1 MSLTDYYN
9 PGSKLLQG
17 GGRVVS
23 AHALPSVK
31 VMADQIRVGT
41 IFIEEGT
48 TLPDSLKFESE
59 PYSTNGWRSVKN
71 LNGYEFDRRLR
82 AVGWNLFHLAQIK
95 ASVFGFDREKAARRA
110 LNRVLANVKSDNF
123 NSLEISQVAA
133 KRFLGLPYVTVS
145 AHARHIQESMFLL
158 HDKRLAK
165 RNQARLVYSRTD
177 RAG

>member
-1 MSLTDYYN
+1 
-9 PGSKLLQG
+9 
-17 GGRVVS
+17 
-23 AHALPSVK
+23 
-31 VMADQIRVGT
+31 MADQIRVGT

-133 KRFLGLPYVTVS
+133 KRFLGLPLCDCLCPCAAYSGKYVFV
-145 AHARHIQESMFLL
+145 AR
-158 HDKRLAK
+158 
-165 RNQARLVYSRTD
+165 QAACETEPSQIGLQPS
-177 RAG
+177 

>member
-9 PGSKLLQG
+9 PGSELLQG

-23 AHALPSVK
+23 ARALPSEK
-31 VMADQIRVGT
+31 VTADQIKAGT
-41 IFIEEGT
+41 VEEGT
-48 TLPDSLKFESE
+48 PLPDSLNFESK
-59 PYSTNGWRSVKN
+59 PYSNGWRSVKN
-71 LNGYEFDRRLR
+71 LNGYGLDRKIR
-82 AVGWNLFHLAQIK
+82 AVGWTLFDLAQIK

-158 HDKRLAK
+158 QDKRLAK

>member
-23 AHALPSVK
+23 AHVLPSEK
-31 VMADQIRVGT
+31 VMADEIRIGT
-41 IFIEEGT
+41 VFIEEGT
-48 TLPDSLKFESE
+48 PLPNSLKFESE
-59 PYSTNGWRSVKN
+59 PYSNGWRSVKN
-71 LNGYEFDRRLR
+71 LNGCEFDRRLR
-82 AVGWNLFHLAQIK
+82 AVRWNLFYLAQIK

>member
-23 AHALPSVK
+23 ARALPSEK
-31 VMADQIRVGT
+31 VMADQIKIGT
-41 IFIEEGT
+41 VFIEEST
-48 TLPDSLKFESE
+48 PLPNSLKFESE
-59 PYSTNGWRSVKN
+59 PYSNGWRSVKN
-71 LNGYEFDRRLR
+71 LNGYGLDRKIRQ
-82 AVGWNLFHLAQIK
+82 VGWTLFNLAQIK
-95 ASVFGFDREKAARRA
+95 ASVFGFDREKAARTA

-145 AHARHIQESMFLL
+145 AHVRHLQESMFLL

-165 RNQARLVYSRTD
+165 RNQARLVYSRSD
-177 RAG
+177 RGD

>member
-9 PGSKLLQG
+9 PGSKLLEG

-23 AHALPSVK
+23 ARALPSEK
-31 VMADQIRVGT
+31 VMADQIKIGT

-48 TLPDSLKFESE
+48 PLPDSLKFESE
-59 PYSTNGWRSVKN
+59 PYSNGWRSVKN
-71 LNGYEFDRRLR
+71 LNGYGLEREIR
-82 AVGWNLFHLAQIK
+82 AVGWTLFILAQIK

-110 LNRVLANVKSDNF
+110 LDRVLANVKADNF
-123 NSLEISQVAA
+123 NSLEISQVAV

-145 AHARHIQESMFLL
+145 AHARHLQESMFLL

-165 RNQARLVYSRTD
+165 RNQARLVCSRAD